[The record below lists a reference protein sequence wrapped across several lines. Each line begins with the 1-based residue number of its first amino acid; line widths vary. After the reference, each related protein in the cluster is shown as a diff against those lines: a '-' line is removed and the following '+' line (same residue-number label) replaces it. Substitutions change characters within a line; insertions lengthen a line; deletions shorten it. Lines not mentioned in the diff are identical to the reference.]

1 MSIVP
6 FNLQKNLIV
15 NPSGNMMCI
24 DARQPFTLKINTIYG
39 NGNNTF
45 ALPLT
50 NHTTNLKIETSDGQ
64 SITITNYADSAKL
77 IQFPS
82 AGIYTIKMRGECGW
96 SFNNTGDCQKVIGIS
111 KWGRL
116 RFNYLIGGF
125 YGCIN
130 IGLNE
135 GLPKIGAISVAS
147 NVKDITSIFRSCGL
161 TIIENTGVFDLCI
174 NVTKFD
180 YVFSS
185 NSLTNVPAGLFD
197 LNVKATSFFATFI
210 NNLIIT
216 IDDAVFANCINV
228 TTFESVFQQNRLVTI
243 PELIFRYN
251 INVIIFRNAFYNN
264 KLNNIPALLF
274 KYNVIVTDFYG
285 TFYLNELVSFPGVL
299 FSFCPLVTS
308 FERVFQQNL
317 LSSIPD
323 NAFDANTKVITFS
336 SAFRV
341 NRLSSIPV
349 GLFDLCPLVV
359 SFQETFTINLIYSIP
374 NNLFVNN
381 KLVTNYLRT
390 FKQATLTG
398 FVMPCILFDLP
409 SLNIVTTFLEL
420 FYQTDISTSPTGT
433 VQDIWN
439 YASPTATKTDCFQ
452 NCTGLSNYAS
462 IPVDWI

>member
-1 MSIVP
+1 
-6 FNLQKNLIV
+6 
-15 NPSGNMMCI
+15 MCV

-64 SITITNYADSAKL
+64 SITITNYTDPAKL
-77 IQFPS
+77 ISFPS
-82 AGIYTIKMRGECGW
+82 AGVYTIKMRGECGW
-96 SFNNTGDCQKVIGIS
+96 SFNNTGDCQKLIGIS
-111 KWGRL
+111 NWGRL
-116 RFNYLIGGF
+116 KFNYLLSGF
-125 YGCIN
+125 VGCIN
-130 IGLNE
+130 LGLNE
-135 GLPKIGAISVAS
+135 GLPKIGSINVAS
-147 NVKDITSIFRSCGL
+147 NVTNITSIFSSCGL

-210 NNLIIT
+210 NNLITT
-216 IDDAVFANCINV
+216 IDDTIFTNCINV
-228 TTFESVFQQNRLVTI
+228 TNFESVFQQNRLTTI
-243 PELIFRYN
+243 PELIFSNN
-251 INVIIFRNAFYNN
+251 INVITFRNAFYNN

-274 KYNVIVTDFYG
+274 KYNVSVTDFYG
-285 TFYLNELVSFPGVL
+285 TFYINELVSFPVAL

-308 FERVFQQNL
+308 FEKVFQQNL
-317 LSSIPD
+317 LTTIPA
-323 NAFDANTKVITFS
+323 NAFDANTKVITFA

-349 GLFDLCPLVV
+349 GLFDLCTDVV
-359 SFQETFTINLIYSIP
+359 TFQETFTVNLLLSVP
-374 NNLFVNN
+374 NNLFVYN

-390 FKQATLTG
+390 FKQATIPG
-398 FVMPCILFDLP
+398 FVMPSILFDLP
-409 SLNIVTTFLEL
+409 SLSIVTAFTEL
-420 FYQTDISTSPTGT
+420 FYQTNTITSPTGT

-452 NCTGLSNYAS
+452 NCTGLANYGS